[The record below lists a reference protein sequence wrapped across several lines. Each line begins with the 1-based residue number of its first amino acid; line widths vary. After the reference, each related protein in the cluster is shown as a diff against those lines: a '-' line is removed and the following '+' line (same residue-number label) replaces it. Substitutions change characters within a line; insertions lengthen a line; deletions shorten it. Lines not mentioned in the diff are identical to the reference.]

1 MDASSPTVSM
11 LPLSAEPEFTVE
23 LLLCVAWV
31 VLLFVAVPVAS
42 WSQRAA
48 AVGGRVSCRLP
59 SLCPVLLCA

>member
-1 MDASSPTVSM
+1 MDASSPTVR
-11 LPLSAEPEFTVE
+11 V

-48 AVGGRVSCRLP
+48 ALGGRVSCHLP
-59 SLCPVLLCA
+59 SLCA

>member
-1 MDASSPTVSM
+1 MDASSPTVRV

-23 LLLCVAWV
+23 LLLCVAWL

-48 AVGGRVSCRLP
+48 ALGGRLSCHLP